1 MSGVTT
7 NDSDSSVLCD
17 VGIMMMIPGYTQ
29 GTAPQSE
36 EAPSPEPGTERTGLR
51 LRLRGS
57 DTRSEE
63 PGPVLRHSRC
73 WMYLLFRSGGF
84 ESLEIFER
92 EIGCSKDSKIFET
105 HKRHKAPIRVF

>member
-36 EAPSPEPGTERTGLR
+36 EAPSPEPGREDWTLAPAPR
-51 LRLRGS
+51 LRHK
-57 DTRSEE
+57 EE

-84 ESLEIFER
+84 ESLEILE
-92 EIGCSKDSKIFET
+92 EK
-105 HKRHKAPIRVF
+105 